1 MTEAKPFQKATA
13 KAVLKALRRAN
24 GSRRFLVA
32 DEVGLGK
39 TVVAQGVVRELMT
52 EKLNRSEGPLVVFY
66 VCSSLAIAAQNRR
79 KLLEVLPEAERD
91 SAVCPVDRLTLVG
104 TRDRPPHPLLN
115 LYTLTPDTSIP
126 LREGRSRKGQQSE
139 RALIFA
145 LVKYRY
151 PKLLKVFRQDDFRQ
165 KSIPARDDLVWR
177 GWVHYYKDLVR
188 RNASLRREFY
198 EALRREFNVEEGQ
211 WLISAVEKLDR
222 DRLEFIGRMRSALAA
237 ANLNRLKPDLV
248 IFDEFQRFQDLVQE
262 QEDLPQSRVLR
273 LLRGEQVEDP
283 PGLVL
288 LSATPY
294 KPYAR
299 RWEEADGSEHRKE
312 LLDLVKFLYGGGA
325 NAVAKRKACEQ
336 SFRAMETELRLG
348 RLSSPAFLEAKAVIE
363 GVLRPVMS
371 RTERLA
377 HPDGSRT
384 VDIRTETMDLHV
396 KDLRVYKE
404 MAATF
409 RETDRAWIV
418 PYWSSIP
425 LPAQTMGPSYLAWK
439 QRDSAKSNGA
449 PALSEGDR
457 NSFCRPSE
465 WPHPRLRIL
474 ERLAPPEKLALPWVA
489 PSLPWWTL
497 AGKWKTDSQ
506 TDAASKLLVFSR
518 YRAVPQTIA
527 AFLSYSLECRYLR
540 NSRVDYETASR
551 RSALQARPKREA
563 LLGFFHPSPWVVGTT
578 EPLTAKA
585 RTQSGIK
592 RELARQLRTSLAEAG
607 VAIAGDTRRPLW
619 RLLAKIERR
628 VGTWRYAHRAWQ
640 ELAGQVSKSED
651 SEGALAG
658 LVARWDEEAQ
668 SALTEISPIELDR
681 LADYALSAPGVVMA
695 RALQRHWPEAV
706 SEGGFKKT
714 LDAVWLGLRSYLD
727 QPWFVKALGGGERH
741 FPESLQRAVFEG
753 NLESVLDEHLW
764 ITSRLQSL
772 SGSGLAD
779 ELKDVLRLRSS
790 VFFLH
795 PVNGEGER
803 FTLRCHAAL
812 PFTEGRMLVQGPG
825 EAEEKPLRPDE
836 LRKAFNSPF
845 WPHVLATTSVG
856 QEGLDFHCWCKSLI
870 HWDLATDPVAHE
882 QRQGRIQRYG
892 GLSIRTALAK
902 VLGQDVLA
910 APTASCSPWAELAAR
925 AEKEP
930 TLCDSSGLKP
940 WWILPGAEV
949 QNVIF
954 SVPTSEQEARFK
966 LLQEQVL
973 LYRLALGHPNQEDLL
988 EVLRGVPGIT
998 DEQIRAACLDLSAY
1012 FAAEVTAR

>member
-1 MTEAKPFQKATA
+1 MTEAKPFQVATT
-13 KAVLKALRRAN
+13 KAVLNAIRSPK

-39 TVVAQGVVRELMT
+39 TVVAQGVVQELMAD
-52 EKLNRSEGPLVVFY
+52 KLRRSKGPLVVFY

-79 KLLEVLPEAERD
+79 KLLEVIPSAERD
-91 SAVCPVDRLTLVG
+91 AAVCPVDRLTLVG
-104 TRDRPPHPLLN
+104 TRDRPSHPSLN

-145 LVKYRY
+145 LVKHRY
-151 PKLLKVFRQDDFRQ
+151 PNILKVFRQDDFRQ
-165 KSIPARDDLVWR
+165 KSIPARADHAWI
-177 GWVHYYKDLVR
+177 GWVRYYKDVVQK
-188 RNASLRREFY
+188 NASLRREFY
-198 EALRREFNVEEGQ
+198 EALRREFDVAEGQ
-211 WLISAVEKLDR
+211 WLMPAIEKLGK

-237 ANLNRLKPDLV
+237 ANLNRLNPDLV
-248 IFDEFQRFQDLVQE
+248 IFDEFQRFQDLVKE
-262 QEDLPQSRVLR
+262 QSDLPHSRVLR
-273 LLRGEQVEDP
+273 LLRGEQIEDP

-299 RWEEADGSEHRKE
+299 RWEERDGSEHKKDF
-312 LLDLVKFLYGGGA
+312 LDLVSFLYGGGSS
-325 NAVAKRKACEQ
+325 AVAKKKACEQ

-348 RLSSPAFLEAKAVIE
+348 RINSAGFLNAKARIE
-363 GVLRPVMS
+363 GVLRPIMS
-371 RTERLA
+371 RTERFA

-384 VDIRTETMDLHV
+384 VKIRTESMDLHV
-396 KDLRVYKE
+396 KDVRVYKE

-409 RETDRAWIV
+409 QEADRAWVV

-425 LPAQTMGPSYLAWK
+425 LPAQTMGPSYQAWK
-439 QRDSAKSNGA
+439 RRNSAKSNGT
-449 PALSEGDR
+449 PALSEDDR
-457 NSFCRPSE
+457 NRFSRPSE

-497 AGKWKTDSQ
+497 AGKWKTDGKPVV
-506 TDAASKLLVFSR
+506 ASKLLVFSR
-518 YRAVPQTIA
+518 YRAVPPTIA
-527 AFLSYSLECRYLR
+527 AFLSYSLECRYLNKGR
-540 NSRVDYETASR
+540 ADYETVSR
-551 RSALQARPKREA
+551 RRALQARPKREA
-563 LLGFFHPSPWVVGTT
+563 LLGYFHPSPWVVRTT
-578 EPLTAKA
+578 EPLAATV
-585 RTQSGIK
+585 RTHSGIK
-592 RELARQLRTSLAEAG
+592 RELAQQIRASLLEAG
-607 VAIAGDTRRPLW
+607 IRIAGDTRRPLW
-619 RLLAKIERR
+619 RLLPKIERR

-640 ELAGQVSKSED
+640 ELGGQVSKAED
-651 SEGALAG
+651 SESALTG
-658 LVARWDEEAQ
+658 LVSRWDEEARQ
-668 SALTEISPIELDR
+668 SQLSEISPLELDR
-681 LADYALSAPGVVMA
+681 LADYALSAPGIVMA
-695 RALQRHWPEAV
+695 RALQRHWPGAV
-706 SEGGFKKT
+706 SEEGFKKT

-779 ELKDVLRLRSS
+779 ELKDALRLRSS

-795 PVNGEGER
+795 PVNGEGQR

-825 EAEEKPLRPDE
+825 EAQEEKPLRPDE

-845 WPHVLATTSVG
+845 WPHILATTSVG
-856 QEGLDFHCWCKSLI
+856 QEGLDFHCWCESLV
-870 HWDLATDPVAHE
+870 HWDLAPDPVAHE

-902 VLGQDVLA
+902 LLGQDVLA
-910 APTASCSPWAELAAR
+910 AQKASSSPWAELASR
-925 AEKEP
+925 ADKEP
-930 TLCDSSGLKP
+930 SLNDGSGLKP

-949 QNVIF
+949 QNIIF

-988 EVLRGVPGIT
+988 EVLRGVPGINE
-998 DEQIRAACLDLSAY
+998 DQIRGACLDLSAY
-1012 FAAEVTAR
+1012 FSRL